1 MDKVRLESIINVWRD
16 KILEVAESEE
26 MINTYKMIK
35 DIDQIIAEEFDREG
49 IIQD

>member
-1 MDKVRLESIINVWRD
+1 MDKVRLESRIKVWRD

>member
-1 MDKVRLESIINVWRD
+1 MDKVRLESRINVWRD

-35 DIDQIIAEEFDREG
+35 DIDQIIAEGFDREG

>member
-1 MDKVRLESIINVWRD
+1 MDKVRLESRINVWRD

-35 DIDQIIAEEFDREG
+35 DIDQIIAEEFDREW